1 MKKNIAVIFG
11 GRSGEHEVS
20 LQSAKFI
27 MDMIDKE
34 LFNVIPIGISK
45 DGQWYTGPD
54 VREGLLNKEIKGSP
68 ISIKL
73 FGTNRGFMVK
83 DGQTWKE
90 LEIDVVFPCIHGT
103 FGEDGTLQGLLD
115 LLTTPYVGSGVL
127 GSAVAMDKEMMK
139 SIFVEKG
146 LPVGPY
152 ISFNNYSWTT
162 DKDSLINQME
172 ALGYPLFVK
181 PANLGS
187 SVGISKAKTREQ
199 LLEAINLAFQYDT
212 KLVVEKGLVAREI
225 EVSVL
230 GNKDLFV
237 SVAGEVVPGNEF
249 YDYNAKYID
258 DNSEILIPAILPP
271 GVEDEIKILA
281 KKAFRVL
288 DCFGLSRVDFF
299 YDNEGKIW
307 VNEVNT
313 IPGFTRIS
321 MYPKLLEASGI
332 SSKELVM
339 QLINLAIERFEE
351 LAKLKRDF

>member
-1 MKKNIAVIFG
+1 MKKNVAVIFG

-34 LFNVIPIGISK
+34 VFNVIPMGISK
-45 DGQWYTGPD
+45 DGQWYTGPE
-54 VREGLLNKEIKGSP
+54 VREGLLNKEIVGSP
-68 ISIKL
+68 VSIKL
-73 FGTNRGFMVK
+73 FGLNRGFMVK
-83 DGQTWKE
+83 EGDNWKE

-115 LLTTPYVGSGVL
+115 LLTIPYVGSGVL
-127 GSAVAMDKEMMK
+127 GSAVAMDKAMMK
-139 SIFVEKG
+139 TIFQQKG

-152 ISFNNYSWTT
+152 ISFNNHKWSQEQDTLV
-162 DKDSLINQME
+162 KAME
-172 ALGYPLFVK
+172 DLEYPLFVK

-187 SVGISKAKTREQ
+187 SVGISKAKNREQ
-199 LLEAINLAFQYDT
+199 LLEGIAIAFQYDT

-225 EVSVL
+225 ECSVL

-237 SVAGEVVPGNEF
+237 SLAGEIVPGNEF

-258 DNSEILIPAILPP
+258 YNSEIIIPADLPL
-271 GVEDEIKILA
+271 GVEDEIKELA
-281 KKAFRVL
+281 KEAIRAL
-288 DCFGLSRVDFF
+288 DCYGLSRVDFF

-307 VNEVNT
+307 INEVNT

-339 QLINLAIERFEE
+339 TLISLAIERFEE
-351 LAKLKRDF
+351 LGNLKRDF